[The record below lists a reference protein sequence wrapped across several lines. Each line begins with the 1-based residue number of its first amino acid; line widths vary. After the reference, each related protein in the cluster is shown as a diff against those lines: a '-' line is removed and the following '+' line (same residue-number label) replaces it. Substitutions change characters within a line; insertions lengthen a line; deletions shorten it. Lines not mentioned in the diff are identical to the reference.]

1 MTEQP
6 LKILYLED
14 DTSLSELAM
23 IGLSAHPR
31 MDVLHCGSGKEAI
44 AASVS
49 YQPQLC
55 LFDVML
61 PEMDGY
67 EVLRRLR
74 ADNRTTALPV
84 LMLTAK
90 GQREDRETAIACG
103 ADMFITKPFVN
114 SELIA
119 AVQELAAGEPA

>member
-14 DTSLSELAM
+14 DPSLSELAM

-44 AASVS
+44 AASVN

-61 PEMDGY
+61 PEMDGP
-67 EVLRRLR
+67 
-74 ADNRTTALPV
+74 TAFSLVKETLCVEELPV
-84 LMLTAK
+84 IFMTAK
-90 GQREDRETAIACG
+90 AQQHEVEHYMSLG
-103 ADMFITKPFVN
+103 ALGVIRKPFN
-114 SELIA
+114 P
-119 AVQELAAGEPA
+119 LAIGDEVESMWSKHQ